1 MHTINSES
9 MIDKTNKT
17 VGDYVAADYR
27 IAGVFEKYGIDFC
40 CGGQK
45 SLAEISREKKLNLEV
60 IQQEMEAATKT
71 PVVWSEDYTE
81 WDLSFLIDHI
91 VTTHHA
97 YLNNNNG
104 QISSYAQKIADV
116 HGGHHPEVIEIAQ
129 IFKKIVADLAGHLK
143 EEEEVLFPLI
153 KKVESAIKAGSSTD
167 LKDRVAIKAFL
178 EKLSKEHEE
187 IGDEIH
193 AIHHLANN
201 YAIPDDVCNT
211 FVVTYQKLQ
220 EFENDLH
227 KHVHLE
233 NNVLFLKI
241 ARLLD

>member
-17 VGDYVAADYR
+17 VGDFVAADYR

-60 IQQEMEAATKT
+60 IQQEMEGATET

-104 QISSYAQKIADV
+104 QITRTPKKLPMFMGDIIQRSLRSPKFLKKSS
-116 HGGHHPEVIEIAQ
+116 
-129 IFKKIVADLAGHLK
+129 ADLAGHLK

-153 KKVESAIKAGSSTD
+153 KKAEVSHKAGGTTD
-167 LKDRVAIKAFL
+167 LKDRERIKEFTRKA
-178 EKLSKEHEE
+178 
-187 IGDEIH
+187 
-193 AIHHLANN
+193 
-201 YAIPDDVCNT
+201 
-211 FVVTYQKLQ
+211 LQ
-220 EFENDLH
+220 R
-227 KHVHLE
+227 
-233 NNVLFLKI
+233 
-241 ARLLD
+241 ARSNR